1 MSLLPLFLAILLSVH
16 GLRRKSLSPSGA
28 VTAFVIGL
36 LTMAGGLRVFGVALI
51 GFYLIGSWAT
61 KCQYVYDNRP
71 TNKTEAVL
79 FFVQMGKR
87 RRQSL
92 RKVIKKVGTEPDGRS

>member
-1 MSLLPLFLAILLSVH
+1 MSLLPLFLAIVLSVH

-71 TNKTEAVL
+71 TNKTEAVI
-79 FFVQMGKR
+79 FFV
-87 RRQSL
+87 
-92 RKVIKKVGTEPDGRS
+92 

>member
-28 VTAFVIGL
+28 VTAFVVGF
-36 LTMAGGLRVFGVALI
+36 LTMAGALRAFGVALI

-61 KCQYVYDNRP
+61 KCQYVYTNRR
-71 TNKTEAVL
+71 TNKTDAVIFFL
-79 FFVQMGKR
+79 FRWEREEGKA
-87 RRQSL
+87 
-92 RKVIKKVGTEPDGRS
+92 